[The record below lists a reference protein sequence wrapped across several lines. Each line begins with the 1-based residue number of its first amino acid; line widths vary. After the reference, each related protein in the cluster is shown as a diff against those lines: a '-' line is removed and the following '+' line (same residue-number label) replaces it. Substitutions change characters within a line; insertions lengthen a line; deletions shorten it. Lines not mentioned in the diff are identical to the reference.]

1 MSVDAASLKT
11 VAVQLRSLAAD
22 KDNQP
27 IIARDE
33 GCMSALSTF
42 IASEDV
48 SVCQIAVGAVILLAS
63 HADNREI
70 LRNDFTIWDN
80 LHDLVADTDKDDSVR
95 RDALGIMR
103 RVLGDHERDEMEE
116 LADLELRA
124 GLREDLG
131 KGVSD
136 KDYAVL
142 KEPVNVRIHV
152 PGLSDAG
159 FLNEFEHRLIRTK
172 GIVSASYEMGA
183 EVVIIFAKVSADD
196 IAEIVRQISGKEVEV
211 LLEEKENEDEEN
223 SADPNIVEQQEG
235 YVDEERARYRKNL
248 EKAKRTA
255 VSHQGYSSLAERLE
269 QERRQAERERAR
281 SERML
286 GRIGRGFTGSG
297 WGFW

>member
-48 SVCQIAVGAVILLAS
+48 NVCQIAVGAVILLAS

-70 LRNDFTIWDN
+70 LRNDFSIWDN
-80 LHDLVADTDKDDSVR
+80 LHDLVADTDKEDSVR

-103 RVLGDHERDEMEE
+103 KVLGDHERDDMEE
-116 LADLELRA
+116 LADLELRV
-124 GLREDLG
+124 GLREDIG

-136 KDYAVL
+136 KDYAVV
-142 KEPVNVRIHV
+142 KEPINVRIHV

-159 FLNEFEHRLIRTK
+159 FLSDFEHRLIRSK

-183 EVVIIFAKVSADD
+183 EVVIVFAKVSAHDV
-196 IAEIVRQISGKEVEV
+196 AEIVRQISG
-211 LLEEKENEDEEN
+211 
-223 SADPNIVEQQEG
+223 
-235 YVDEERARYRKNL
+235 
-248 EKAKRTA
+248 
-255 VSHQGYSSLAERLE
+255 
-269 QERRQAERERAR
+269 
-281 SERML
+281 
-286 GRIGRGFTGSG
+286 
-297 WGFW
+297 